1 MEKYVL
7 EVKNGQ
13 KNTAGQK
20 AKEDITNILTNSN
33 FRKIYIKIEANKI
46 KKLLYTHRNIKNG
59 LEELRSGDTIVIQ
72 YPMYSRFALKIIL
85 KECKKRN
92 IKTIGVLH
100 DVESLRW
107 SDAKEK
113 IKNQEINLFKGFDC
127 LVVHNS
133 IMHDWLSQKLGNIP
147 MVDLDIFDYI
157 NDKEYPEV
165 DMHRNLVFAGNL
177 EKSSFLEKWNI
188 KKNVTVYG
196 INPSSKYPDNI
207 VYKGVKTPDELPEYL
222 SGSFGLV
229 WDGDSLDTNSGIF
242 GEYTKYNN
250 PHKVSL
256 YLSCGLPVIVWKEA
270 AIANF
275 ILENNLGI
283 AISNINEIENV
294 LTEMNDQYYV
304 DMVRNVKDISL
315 KIRDGFF
322 IKNAINKT
330 NELIENN

>member
-157 NDKEYPEV
+157 NNKEYPQV

-188 KKNVTVYG
+188 EKNVTVYG

-207 VYKGVKTPDELPEYL
+207 MYKGVKTPDELPEYL

-270 AIANF
+270 AISSF
-275 ILENNLGI
+275 IVKNNLGI
-283 AISNINEIENV
+283 AVDSLDELEEKLNEVDSKIYNDMLLSVGKVSKEIRKGKFTV
-294 LTEMNDQYYV
+294 DAVDKAMN
-304 DMVRNVKDISL
+304 
-315 KIRDGFF
+315 
-322 IKNAINKT
+322 
-330 NELIENN
+330 LI

>member
-157 NDKEYPEV
+157 NNKEYPQV

-188 KKNVTVYG
+188 EKNVTVYG

-270 AIANF
+270 AISSF
-275 ILENNLGI
+275 IVKNNLGI
-283 AISNINEIENV
+283 AVDSLDELEEKLNEVDSKIYNDMLLSVGKVSKEIRKGKFTV
-294 LTEMNDQYYV
+294 DAVDKAMN
-304 DMVRNVKDISL
+304 
-315 KIRDGFF
+315 
-322 IKNAINKT
+322 
-330 NELIENN
+330 LI